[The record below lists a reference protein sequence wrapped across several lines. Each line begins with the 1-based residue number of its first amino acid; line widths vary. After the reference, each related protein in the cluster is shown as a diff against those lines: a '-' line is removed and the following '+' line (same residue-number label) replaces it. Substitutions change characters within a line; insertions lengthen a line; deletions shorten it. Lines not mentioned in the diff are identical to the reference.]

1 MDTITIISLVL
12 SVLGVI
18 GSIPALKEVWTLW
31 KYNGV
36 RIKGKWNCKWQNGS
50 KEWHYNETIIK
61 QRGPKIRM
69 YAFNEWNDVIIGKIV
84 GNNFIEGTYH
94 STKPGIV
101 NFGVF
106 ILKIK
111 GKAQPEIEGHF
122 LGLDDEG
129 NSTEVMYCNLIKAPD
144 DIRSFLQKLG
154 FKKQKQIPNIIKT

>member
-1 MDTITIISLVL
+1 MDTITIVSLVL
-12 SVLGVI
+12 NVLGVM
-18 GSIPALKEVWTLW
+18 GSIPALKELWTLLR
-31 KYNGV
+31 YNGV

-69 YAFNEWNDVIIGKIV
+69 YALNEWNDVMVGKIV
-84 GNNFIEGTYH
+84 GSNLIEGTYR

-111 GKAQPEIEGHF
+111 GKAQPELEGHF

-144 DIRSFLQKLG
+144 DTRNFLQKLG
-154 FKKQKQIPNIIKT
+154 FKKQGQLSSIK